1 MDRTLKLMDMLKEN
15 LFKTLVR
22 KHKVSVFKFARYLLS
37 DTLDAEDAT
46 LEVMLKLW
54 SNIGTINPLAY
65 KSWLMKTTYNMCV
78 DFRRKKKIEI
88 LTDHTTEGDLENF
101 TDEED
106 NSPAAT
112 GENNEL
118 GTIISHKISLLP
130 EQQRS
135 VFVLYQIEG
144 FKYREISKITGI
156 PLNSVK
162 VNLLRAR
169 KKLQLLL
176 KDYYEGRQAI

>member
-1 MDRTLKLMDMLKEN
+1 MISMLKEN
-15 LFKTLVR
+15 LFRTLVR
-22 KHKVSVFKFARYLLS
+22 KHKPSVFKFARYLLS
-37 DTLDAEDAT
+37 DTMDAEDAT
-46 LEVMLKLW
+46 QEVMVKLW
-54 SNIGTINPLAY
+54 NNFSIINPLAY
-65 KSWLMKTTYNMCV
+65 KSWLMKTTYNMCI
-78 DFRRKKKIEI
+78 DLRRKKKIETI
-88 LTDHTTEGDLENF
+88 TDFTAEGNFENF
-101 TDEED
+101 KSDEIV
-106 NSPAAT
+106 SPALT
-112 GENNEL
+112 GENIEL

-144 FKYREISKITGI
+144 LKYREISKITGI

-169 KKLQLLL
+169 KKLQFLL